1 MKKVLIISPNFP
13 PVNAADMQRV
23 RHSLPYFKK
32 YGWTAEVITVDPE
45 YIESYSTD
53 MLLKETVPPDI
64 KVHYVKAWDAKK
76 TRKYGLGSLSMRSF
90 FFFKKMGSKLLKHGG
105 YDLVYFTTT
114 GFHVMALGRYWKE
127 KFGVPFILDIQDPW
141 RNDFYL
147 DKPKSQRPPKF
158 QMAYNIDKYMELYT
172 MKKVD
177 GVISVSQGYVDTF
190 LQRYPYLKPEQFT
203 VIPFGY
209 SDIDFEVMRKNVRES
224 QVKLPDDKIN
234 IVYIGRGGHD
244 MKLAC
249 TCFFTALKNV
259 ADKHPSAQK
268 LHCWFIGTSYATKG
282 KGGKTLKPIADEI
295 GAGDMVTE
303 ITDRVPFFET
313 LYLLDNAHAFF
324 VPGSTDMH
332 YTASKIY
339 QYVLSEKPML
349 ALFYKGSSIISILDK
364 AGTGTVVTFDEQ
376 LQCTP
381 EMVRQCEEF
390 LLQLLDGHTG
400 NVTYNREQ
408 FAEYSAETMTKKQV
422 DFFNTIIATKK
433 GRNA

>member
-1 MKKVLIISPNFP
+1 MKKVLIISPHFP
-13 PVNAADMQRV
+13 PVNAADVQRL

-32 YGWTAEVITVDPE
+32 YGWTPEVITVDLD
-45 YIESYSTD
+45 YVESYSTD
-53 MLLKETVPPDI
+53 TLLNETVPDDVKI
-64 KVHYVKAWDAKK
+64 HYVKAWDAKK

-90 FFFKKMGSKLLKHGG
+90 FFFKKLGNQLLKTGE

-114 GFHVMALGRYWKE
+114 GFHVMALGRYWKD
-127 KFGVPFILDIQDPW
+127 KFKVPFVLDIQDPW

-147 DKPKSQRPPKF
+147 SKPKNQRPPKF
-158 QMAYNIDKYMELYT
+158 WMSYNIDKYLEMYT

-190 LQRYPYLKPEQFT
+190 LDRYPYLKPEQFT

-209 SDIDFEVMRKNVRES
+209 SDIDFEVMRNNIKES
-224 QVKLPDDKIN
+224 QVKLHDDKIN

-259 ADKHPSAQK
+259 VDKNTDAKK

-282 KGGKTLKPIADEI
+282 KGSMTMKPIAEAT
-295 GAGDMVTE
+295 GVGEMVTE

-313 LYLLDNAHAFF
+313 LYLLDNADAFF
-324 VPGSTDMH
+324 VPGSTDMY

-349 ALFYKGSSIISILDK
+349 TVFYEGSSIITILKK
-364 AGTGTVVTFDEQ
+364 AGVGTVVTFDEK
-376 LQCTP
+376 LEYTDA
-381 EMVRQCEEF
+381 MVKQCEAF
-390 LLQLLDGHTG
+390 LLKLLQGDNGTV
-400 NVTYNREQ
+400 NYNRTN
-408 FAEYSAETMTKKQV
+408 FAEYSADTMTKKQV
-422 DFFNTIIATKK
+422 DFFNKVIAAKM
-433 GRNA
+433 

>member
-1 MKKVLIISPNFP
+1 MKKVLIISPHFP
-13 PVNAADMQRV
+13 PVNAADVQRL

-32 YGWTAEVITVDPE
+32 YGWTPEVITVDLD
-45 YIESYSTD
+45 YVESYSND
-53 MLLKETVPPDI
+53 ALLNETVPDDVKI
-64 KVHYVKAWDAKK
+64 HYVKAWDAKK

-90 FFFKKMGSKLLKHGG
+90 FFFKELGNQLLKTGD

-114 GFHVMALGRYWKE
+114 GFHVMALGRYWKD
-127 KFGVPFILDIQDPW
+127 KFGIPFILDIQDPW

-147 DKPKSQRPPKF
+147 SRPKNQRPPKF
-158 QMAYNIDKYMELYT
+158 WMSYNIDKYLELYT

-177 GVISVSQGYVDTF
+177 GVISVSQGYNDTF

-209 SDIDFEVMRKNVRES
+209 SEIDFEVMRSNVKAS
-224 QVKLPDDKIN
+224 QVKMHDDKIN
-234 IVYIGRGGHD
+234 IVYVGRGGHD

-249 TCFFTALKNV
+249 TCFFTALKNI
-259 ADKHPSAQK
+259 AANIDTSK

-282 KGGKTLKPIADEI
+282 KGSMTIKPIADSI
-295 GAGDMVTE
+295 GVGAMVTE

-313 LYLLDNAHAFF
+313 LYLLDNADAFF

-349 ALFYKGSSIISILDK
+349 TVFYQGSSIINILKK
-364 AGTGTVVTFDEQ
+364 AGVGTVVTFDEK
-376 LQCTP
+376 LEYTDA
-381 EMVRQCEEF
+381 MVKQCEGF
-390 LLQLLDGHTG
+390 LLRLLQGES
-400 NVTYNREQ
+400 NAVNYNRAN
-408 FAEYSAETMTKKQV
+408 FAEYSADTMTKKQV
-422 DFFNTIIATKK
+422 DFFNKIIAAK
-433 GRNA
+433 G